1 MEQCIDIDYWYDEY
15 DDSIGKSLG
24 SEVSTEPADT
34 GDTGPSAEDV
44 ILGVCGC
51 VAVPAAGV
59 LTRLTL
65 SLSLPPSP
73 CPRAADL
80 MMGIRP
86 LEKLWRGGGPPIL
99 YTAPHR
105 AMPHHVVSHQS
116 DPANGMERVIDQG
129 C

>member
-1 MEQCIDIDYWYDEY
+1 M
-15 DDSIGKSLG
+15 
-24 SEVSTEPADT
+24 STEPADT
-34 GDTGPSAEDV
+34 GDTGHSVEDV
-44 ILGVCGC
+44 TLGVCGC

-73 CPRAADL
+73 CPRTADL

-86 LEKLWRGGGPPIL
+86 LEKLRRGGGPPIL